1 MSDGTVLGSRATI
14 FHVALALLAVSCS
27 RMPSCTRADA
37 KVEKKPTPAP
47 TGAEAGVTAAPV
59 GRLEPLIAW
68 DAFDT
73 FPVPEWGDVVVY
85 PPNGATSPRPIVLG
99 VHGNAETPEAYCE
112 SMHGVVGSRAFL
124 VCPRGTRP
132 AEKNYPNF
140 WFKSPQTLAIEV
152 DADLAVLDKHYPGY
166 VDKTAVLYIGFS
178 RGAFAS
184 VGILATEPARY
195 PRAILIEGG
204 QDAWTPDRIAIFGA
218 TGGKRI
224 LFVCGQE
231 ECLSQSSSVAVRLD
245 KVGVLTRTVYT
256 EGAGHVYTGAVMDNI
271 RRGFEWVIEDDPR
284 WSAR

>member
-1 MSDGTVLGSRATI
+1 MCSVSGPRVTI
-14 FHVALALLAVSCS
+14 SHAAVALLALAMLACS
-27 RMPSCTRADA
+27 RVPSCTSADA
-37 KVEKKPTPAP
+37 KAEKNPKVSVIAD
-47 TGAEAGVTAAPV
+47 AGVAAPV
-59 GRLEPLIAW
+59 GTLEPLLSW
-68 DAFDT
+68 HGVDT
-73 FPVPEWGDVVVY
+73 FPVPDWGDVVVW
-85 PPNGATSPRPIVLG
+85 PPAGATSPRPIVLG
-99 VHGNAETPEAYCE
+99 CHGNAETPEAFCE
-112 SMHGVVGSRAFL
+112 SMHGVVGSRAFV

-132 AEKNYPNF
+132 PDKNYPNY
-140 WFKSPQTLAIEV
+140 WFASPQALAIEV

-204 QDAWTPDRIAIFGA
+204 QDAWTPDRINIFGA

-231 ECLSQSSSVAVRLD
+231 ECLSTSSQVAVKLD
-245 KVGVLTRTVYT
+245 QVGVLTRTVYT